1 MSLRLLYLIFARLC
15 EGLVLLGRS
24 PTSKD
29 VELLMLRHEVAVL
42 RPAKP
47 AAPAG
52 LGRSRGTDR
61 VHPVPAPS
69 PAGRSAGRSWHHPA
83 VAPLPREQEV
93 DLPRATRTARVSTE
107 IAVPIERFATETTTA
122 VEPAVRVPQRGPAGQ
137 LRPEVSESARRAYD
151 RARRAV
157 HERLD
162 RARTT

>member
-1 MSLRLLYLIFARLC
+1 MMISRVPAPAVSDFRPALRGA
-15 EGLVLLGRS
+15 GLLGRS

-29 VELLMLRHEVAVL
+29 VELLMLRDEVAVL

-61 VHPVPAPS
+61 VDPVPAPS
-69 PAGRSAGRSWHHPA
+69 PGGRSAGHSWHHPA

-122 VEPAVRVPQRGPAGQ
+122 VDTRGSSSTARSC
-137 LRPEVSESARRAYD
+137 RP
-151 RARRAV
+151 
-157 HERLD
+157 
-162 RARTT
+162 TTPG